1 MKIVILIISI
11 TICASKERQTKFA
24 QRYMRNGNK
33 NLCIDEQQA
42 TGVFRIAFATFT
54 ANLLKKVSLQGNH
67 YMALAPLSVWITLA
81 AIAEGA
87 DENTQKELFTLLN
100 LPENA
105 CSRFKL
111 YQIAVTRSSSSKYV
125 SVLNKRILLIDKG
138 AHINGHW
145 YKLVRQYSLL
155 QMFPAPIERNPVA
168 TIEITKIFI
177 LTNHQLNFNGNSII
191 LNSMDYDG
199 LWTTAFNDNVAK
211 HSPFY
216 NQAGKRIGSVDLM
229 KMKTIVRIGY
239 VASINAKV
247 LELPIG
253 INGEYRMIFA
263 LVVDNNSSID
273 SMVSSFHN
281 YTIFE
286 AKASLQ
292 DSQIP
297 IDVAIPR
304 FLMKSEI
311 DMKQILEGMGIVN
324 LWQDPRATGFISYP
338 PALPTTYIQR
348 TTLTLTNEGVHPQPQ
363 LEHIPPQRYNF
374 EERYW
379 SEFVVD
385 RPFMVVLVDAETY
398 TSLMMATYSK
408 PTYS

>member
-1 MKIVILIISI
+1 MKIAILIISI

-24 QRYMRNGNK
+24 QRYKRNGNK
-33 NLCIDEQQA
+33 NLCIDDQQA

-111 YQIAVTRSSSSKYV
+111 YQIAVTRSFSSKYV

-168 TIEITKIFI
+168 TIEITKFFI
-177 LTNHQLNFNGNSII
+177 LTNHQLNFN
-191 LNSMDYDG
+191 
-199 LWTTAFNDNVAK
+199 
-211 HSPFY
+211 
-216 NQAGKRIGSVDLM
+216 
-229 KMKTIVRIGY
+229 
-239 VASINAKV
+239 
-247 LELPIG
+247 
-253 INGEYRMIFA
+253 
-263 LVVDNNSSID
+263 DNNSSID

-363 LEHIPPQRYNF
+363 LEHIPPQRYNV